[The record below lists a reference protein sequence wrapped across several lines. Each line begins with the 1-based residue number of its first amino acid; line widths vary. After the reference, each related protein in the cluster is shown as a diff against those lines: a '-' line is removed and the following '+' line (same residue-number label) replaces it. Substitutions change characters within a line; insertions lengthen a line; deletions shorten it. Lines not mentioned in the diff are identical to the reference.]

1 MAIINSIQRLQSFPY
16 SNYTTAASVALTGTV
31 NTVVNASSTPAL
43 GTQGYT
49 NGLIRV
55 KVYNGSTTGTVTIAV
70 SVTDGTSSFVV
81 YPVNN
86 ASSVP
91 SSVATSG
98 VDIYFE
104 FNVDILVTGV
114 TITTVS
120 SAGTA
125 SMDYEILLNP

>member
-1 MAIINSIQRLQSFPY
+1 MAIVNSLQRLQTYPY
-16 SNYTTAASVALTGTV
+16 SNYTTAAAVALTGTV

-49 NGLIRV
+49 NGLVRV

-70 SVTDGTSSFVV
+70 SVTDGTSTFVV
-81 YPVNN
+81 GTTT
-86 ASSVP
+86 AAASVP
-91 SSVATSG
+91 LAVPTSG
-98 VDIYFE
+98 VDIF
-104 FNVDILVTGV
+104 FWINVDINITGV
-114 TITTVS
+114 TITTVT

>member
-70 SVTDGTSSFVV
+70 SVTDGTSTFVD